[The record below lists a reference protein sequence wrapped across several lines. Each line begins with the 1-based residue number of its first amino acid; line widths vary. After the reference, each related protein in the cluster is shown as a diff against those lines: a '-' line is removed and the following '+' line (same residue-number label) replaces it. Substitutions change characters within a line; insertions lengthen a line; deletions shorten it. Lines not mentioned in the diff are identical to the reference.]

1 MPAQARSAASRS
13 ICSAAA
19 TTAAENSTPAAA
31 AASRRPRSAARIRS
45 SWWPIIRRM
54 SSGIAIA
61 ARPVAV
67 VDLPAP
73 AALDEDR
80 APDQVVGHADDE
92 EGIAAGARV
101 DHSGHRVEGA
111 IRRETTGQVLAHGCL
126 VERGEGDLSALT
138 THLQRI
144 LGRLERIPGHER
156 LEWPARRE
164 DQYPCGSG

>member
-19 TTAAENSTPAAA
+19 TTAAETSIGGAHTIELVADHPANVVRYRDCGEA
-31 AASRRPRSAARIRS
+31 
-45 SWWPIIRRM
+45 
-54 SSGIAIA
+54 
-61 ARPVAV
+61 VAV

-80 APDQVVGHADDE
+80 APDQVLGHADDE

-111 IRRETTGQVLAHGCL
+111 IRRETTGQVLAHG
-126 VERGEGDLSALT
+126 
-138 THLQRI
+138 
-144 LGRLERIPGHER
+144 
-156 LEWPARRE
+156 
-164 DQYPCGSG
+164 